1 MSHFCCVFGYQQIVY
16 VRCLSVMLMYLFAI
30 YNLFIR
36 SILTKSDDLY
46 VKQGAGKKLVFLI
59 RK

>member
-1 MSHFCCVFGYQQIVY
+1 MSHYCCVFGYQQLVY

-46 VKQGAGKKLVFLI
+46 VKKGAEKVSVFN
-59 RK
+59 K

>member
-1 MSHFCCVFGYQQIVY
+1 
-16 VRCLSVMLMYLFAI
+16 MYLFAI
-30 YNLFIR
+30 YNLVIK